1 MVSGAAVHFDETAQY
16 FPHATVTGVPVR
28 EAFFQIA
35 GKPTGRDKPTLLV
48 FGGSQGANAINQAM
62 IQCLPELMRQVPD
75 IHIIH
80 QTGERGYNEA
90 QAAYQ
95 QSHVSAEV
103 FPFITDMPAF
113 FARADLILCRSG
125 ASTVA
130 EITAA
135 GKPAVFVPFP
145 RAADDHQRVNAQALE
160 RAGAAVV
167 VEETKLE
174 RVWLAD
180 TIAALIGDSG
190 RLQRMSQAAR
200 KLAHPNAASDIAAMA
215 AGLAGMEEEPAT
227 DIQG

>member
-1 MVSGAAVHFDETAQY
+1 M
-16 FPHATVTGVPVR
+16 PVR

-35 GKPTGRDKPTLLV
+35 GRPTANANPTLLV

-62 IQCLPELMRQVPD
+62 IQCLPELMKQIPN

-80 QTGERGYNEA
+80 QTGERGYNDA

-95 QSHVSAEV
+95 QAGLSAEV
-103 FPFITDMPAF
+103 APFITDMPAV
-113 FARADLILCRSG
+113 FARADLLLCRSG

-180 TIAALIGDSG
+180 TIAALLGDPG
-190 RLQRMSQAAR
+190 RLQRMSAAAR
-200 KLAHPNAASDIAAMA
+200 SLAHPDAARDIAEMA
-215 AGLAGMEEEPAT
+215 ARLAGIEEEDVSA
-227 DIQG
+227 